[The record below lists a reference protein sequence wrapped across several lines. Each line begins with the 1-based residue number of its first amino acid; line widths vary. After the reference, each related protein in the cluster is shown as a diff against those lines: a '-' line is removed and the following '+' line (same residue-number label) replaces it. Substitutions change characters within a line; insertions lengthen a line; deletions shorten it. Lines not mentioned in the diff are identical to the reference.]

1 MATKSIGPSAATHA
15 VVNQSEPL
23 AGYNVFAADRALVE
37 AVAREGGDF
46 EVGMVREVGEI
57 AGRPETIELGR
68 LANEHPPRLRAFDRY
83 GHRIDEVEFH
93 PAWHEVMA
101 IHVSHGLHSLPWRRP
116 EPGAHVA
123 RAAAFMCISQAEAGS
138 GCPISMTYSVIP
150 ALRCQPEVATEWEP
164 RFTSLDYDPR
174 MVPAPDKAGALA
186 GMAMTEKQGGSD
198 VRANTTVAVP
208 LNGGG
213 PGAEYELTGHKWF
226 CSAPMCDAF
235 LVLAQAEGGLSCFLL
250 PRWTPDGER
259 NGLRVEQLKD
269 KLGNRSNASSEI
281 ELRGAWA
288 RMVGAEGRGVAT
300 IIEMVS
306 HTRLDC
312 TLGSTAGMRAGT
324 AQAIWHCEHRSA
336 FGRLL
341 VEQPLMANV
350 LADLAIESEA
360 ATVAG
365 VWLARQFDEAHAG
378 DERAGLIR
386 RIATPV
392 LKYWTCKRAPEHAA
406 EALEC
411 LGGNGYVED
420 SGMPRLYRE
429 APVMSVWE
437 GSGNVQA
444 LDALRALA
452 REPAVLEPLL
462 EEIGAG
468 AEAEPR
474 LRAAADSLERDLAD
488 GNGLETRA
496 RRLVER
502 TALALQGSLLVRWGD
517 PAVADAFCATR
528 LDRDWGNAFG
538 TLPPGVDTA
547 AIIERHAVRI

>member
-1 MATKSIGPSAATHA
+1 
-15 VVNQSEPL
+15 
-23 AGYNVFAADRALVE
+23 
-37 AVAREGGDF
+37 
-46 EVGMVREVGEI
+46 
-57 AGRPETIELGR
+57 
-68 LANEHPPRLRAFDRY
+68 
-83 GHRIDEVEFH
+83 
-93 PAWHEVMA
+93 
-101 IHVSHGLHSLPWRRP
+101 
-116 EPGAHVA
+116 
-123 RAAAFMCISQAEAGS
+123 QAEAGS

-150 ALRCQPEVATEWEP
+150 ALRSQPEVASEWEP
-164 RFTSLDYDPR
+164 RITSLDYDPR
-174 MVPAPDKAGALA
+174 SVPAPDKAGALA